1 MRIKWLRSDE
11 GILFVIAV
19 LFVIAHFATNSAY
32 GFHRDELAT
41 LDDAMHMEW
50 GFVAYPPLTPAIGR
64 LEMMLFGTSTFAVRV
79 IPTLALAFVV
89 FLAGLITRELGGA
102 RKAQVL
108 AALAVSMIPI
118 VSIETNVLQYVSF
131 DYLYGVLL
139 TYFILRLL
147 NSEDPRWWVAIGA
160 VIGLGMMNKYTM
172 AFFVVGLAV
181 GVFLTSARRLL
192 LNRWLFIGVGLSL
205 LIFLPNMIWQ
215 VRHEFI
221 SLTFLKYIHARDI
234 RWGRTKGFLPEQTFV
249 CTSTLMLP
257 LVFMGLWFYFMK
269 AGRKFRLLGWMFVAT
284 LVLFV
289 IARARSYY
297 LGPLYPAVLGA
308 GAVVWERWVSGR
320 SVGVGVRGR
329 GVPGTVGEA
338 PTPRSIAIQLVTWAL
353 VVVGSVL
360 TFALFTPVAP
370 VNSLIWRVT
379 AKFQDNYKEEIGWTD
394 LVRNVAR
401 VYESIPEDERART
414 GIMVGNYGEAGAIDI
429 YGERYGLPPAISGT
443 NSLWYRT
450 YPKSEPQTL
459 IVVGWDADD
468 VHRLFVACELAAHN
482 TNSYGVENEES
493 RDHPDIFVCR
503 QMRIPWYK
511 FWPLFQRFG

>member
-1 MRIKWLRSDE
+1 MRIAKWLRSDE
-11 GILFVIAV
+11 GVLFLIAV

-41 LDDAMHMEW
+41 LDDALHMEW
-50 GFVAYPPLTPAIGR
+50 GFVAYPPLTPAVGR
-64 LEMMLFGTSTFAVRV
+64 LEMMLFGVSTFAVRV

-89 FLAGLITRELGGA
+89 FAAGLIARELGGS

-118 VSIETNVLQYVSF
+118 VSVETNVLQYVSF
-131 DYLYGVLL
+131 DYLFGVLL

-147 NSEDPRWWVAIGA
+147 NTEDPRWWVAIGA

-192 LNRWLFIGVGLSL
+192 LNRWLFIGVVLSL
-205 LIFLPNMIWQ
+205 LIFLPNLIWQ
-215 VRHEFI
+215 VRHDFI

-234 RWGRTKGFLPEQTFV
+234 RWGRTKGFLPAQTFV
-249 CTSTLMLP
+249 CTSILMLP
-257 LVFMGLWFYFMK
+257 LVFMGLWFYFTK
-269 AGRKFRLLGWMFVAT
+269 AGRKFRLLGWMFLAT
-284 LVLFV
+284 LVLFA
-289 IARARSYY
+289 IAQARSYY
-297 LGPLYPAVLGA
+297 PGPLYPAVLGA
-308 GAVVWERWVSGR
+308 GAVVWERWISGR
-320 SVGVGVRGR
+320 SRAANV
-329 GVPGTVGEA
+329 
-338 PTPRSIAIQLVTWAL
+338 AIQAVTWT
-353 VVVGSVL
+353 VVVAGSVV
-360 TFALFTPVAP
+360 TFVLFTPISP
-370 VNSLIWRVT
+370 VNSTIFKATSKL
-379 AKFQDNYKEEIGWTD
+379 QENYIEEVGWTD
-394 LVRNVAR
+394 LVQNVAR
-401 VYESIPEDERART
+401 VYGSIPADERART
-414 GIMVGNYGEAGAIDI
+414 GIMVGNYGEAGAVDI
-429 YGERYGLPPAISGT
+429 YSAKYGLPPAISGT

-468 VHRLFVACELAAHN
+468 VHELFTSCELAAHN
-482 TNSYGVENEES
+482 TNSYGLRNEES
-493 RDHPDIFVCR
+493 RDHPDIFLCR